1 MSPSVSARSTTL
13 APAVVAGLVLAL
25 VAPVSPASSWA
36 ARAPA
41 PAWAT
46 TLVRLYAERL
56 ATADTVAA
64 AKWGTDRPIDDPARE
79 RRILAGAAE
88 RAGALGVSPALATR
102 VLTDQIE
109 AGKLVQRGLYR
120 SWERH
125 SAQRP
130 RTRPDLARTV
140 RPRLDRVD
148 AELLSALAAAGR
160 GPAGERCTALM
171 ARAATARA
179 AADRLDA
186 LHRLGLARA
195 REHTCAGGA
204 G

>member
-1 MSPSVSARSTTL
+1 MSARSAAL
-13 APAVVAGLVLAL
+13 GPAVVAGLVLAL
-25 VAPVSPASSWA
+25 VAPGSPDA
-36 ARAPA
+36 AAAP
-41 PAWAT
+41 PAWPG

-56 ATADTVAA
+56 AAADTVAA
-64 AKWGTDRPIDDPARE
+64 AKWGTDQPVDDPARE

-88 RAGALGVSPALATR
+88 RARALGVSPALAMR
-102 VLTDQIE
+102 VLADQIE
-109 AGKLVQRGLYR
+109 AGKLVQRGLYGF
-120 SWERH
+120 WARH
-125 SAQRP
+125 PAQRP

-148 AELLSALAAAGR
+148 AELLRAFVAAGP
-160 GPAGERCTALM
+160 GPAGERCATLM
-171 ARAATARA
+171 ARAAAARA

-195 REHTCAGGA
+195 WEHTCAGAA